1 MTDSA
6 SHVSTGRAPSVDVEL
21 QGLTVQAGS
30 RILLQD
36 TSARFVAGQVTLI
49 VGRSGVGKST
59 LLKVIAGLL
68 DDREEGIQVTGAV
81 RLCDETGRPL
91 QRRHSVGVVF
101 QDYALF
107 DELSPLQNVR
117 LARAHRPSRG
127 RQRRDART

>member
-6 SHVSTGRAPSVDVEL
+6 SHAATGRARVDVEL

-36 TSARFVAGQVTLI
+36 TSARFAAGKVTLI

-68 DDREEGIQVTGAV
+68 DDREEGIRVTGAV
-81 RLCDETGRPL
+81 RLCDEAGHPL
-91 QRRHSVGVVF
+91 QAATLGRRRVPG
-101 QDYALF
+101 L
-107 DELSPLQNVR
+107 
-117 LARAHRPSRG
+117 RAV
-127 RQRRDART
+127 